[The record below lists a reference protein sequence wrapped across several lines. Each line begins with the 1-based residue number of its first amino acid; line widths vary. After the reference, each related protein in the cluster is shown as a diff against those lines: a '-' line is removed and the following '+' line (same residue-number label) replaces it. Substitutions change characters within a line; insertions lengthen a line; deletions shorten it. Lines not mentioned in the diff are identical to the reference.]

1 VLLLGLSLAIGTHI
15 GFNILVNSP
24 NIDLLLVYA
33 VAVGLGGTILIGF
46 AIRQG
51 LKEEKTWIMEK
62 LGETDRVTVQEKSAV
77 EGLDKLNKVLSP
89 LAERFGTE
97 KANQVKEFLTIQAR
111 LGILRKT
118 VEKLNDE
125 KMRHAVEVQIEG
137 LSAQMNQVRRE
148 VGSYCMLYL
157 RNTFLEETGTLYKRL
172 ETIMQ
177 ERANAGGEQGGGK
190 AWMQAFGSRLEAQPP
205 QNE

>member
-1 VLLLGLSLAIGTHI
+1 VA
-15 GFNILVNSP
+15 FNNLVNSHS
-24 NIDLLLVYA
+24 DLILVYA
-33 VAVGLGGTILIGF
+33 IAIGLSGAIVIGT
-46 AIRQG
+46 AMRYG
-51 LKEEKTWIMEK
+51 LKEEKAWIMEK
-62 LGETDRVTVQEKSAV
+62 LGETDRVTAQEKSAV
-77 EGLDKLNKVLSP
+77 QGLDKLNKILSP
-89 LAERFGTE
+89 LAERFGPE
-97 KANQVKEFLTIQAR
+97 KAKQVREFLTIQAR

-137 LSAQMNQVRRE
+137 LSAQMDQARRD
-148 VGSYCMLYL
+148 VGTYCMLYL

-190 AWMQAFGSRLEAQPP
+190 AWMQAFGSRLEPKLP
-205 QNE
+205 ENE